1 MCLGLAELRAAVTVF
16 AAGFD
21 PVVLSGSDAARV
33 VADAAAIE
41 NMAATVKAAA
51 AAWVAD
57 TGVWRQ
63 GGDRSAAHHLA
74 RTTGT
79 TVGQAVEAI
88 DTARRLEAL
97 PEVAAKA
104 RSGELSA
111 AQSSAIASAV
121 SADPAA
127 AGPLL
132 ARAAGSSLAELREE
146 CTRVRAAAEVDPE
159 ARRARIHRGRHL
171 RSYNDRDGAWN
182 LRVRD
187 NPEVGALFMAALA
200 PFTDRR
206 FQAARA
212 EGRREPVE
220 AYAADALADLAAA
233 ATGAGDTTTAAT
245 DGTGV
250 PSRRARRAGIDI
262 KVIVRADLA
271 AMLRGYPIAGE
282 VCEVVGFG
290 PVAVSAVRDLIDT
303 GDPFLAA
310 LATDGDAIVGVAHLG
325 RRATANQRTA
335 LEWLYPACAVEGCPT
350 QAHLEIDHR
359 VDWAKTHL
367 TVFDLLDRLCSFHHD
382 LKTHDGWALVDGRG
396 KRAFVAPHDPR
407 HPHRRC

>member
-171 RSYNDRDGAWN
+171 RSYNDSDGAWN

-200 PFTDRR
+200 GFVDRR
-206 FQAARA
+206 FKAARA

-233 ATGAGDTTTAAT
+233 ATAGAGSVAGGPAVVS
-245 DGTGV
+245 GRR
-250 PSRRARRAGIDI
+250 RRARIDI

-271 AMLRGYPIAGE
+271 ALLRGYPIAGE
-282 VCEVVGFG
+282 VCEVVGYG
-290 PVAVSAVRDLIDT
+290 PVAVSAIRDLIDT

-310 LATDGDAIVGVAHLG
+310 LATNGEDIVGVAHLG

>member
-1 MCLGLAELRAAVTVF
+1 MCGGLAELRAAVAVY

-79 TVGQAVEAI
+79 TVGQAIEAI
-88 DTARRLEAL
+88 DTARRLDAL
-97 PEVAAKA
+97 PEVAERA
-104 RSGELSA
+104 RRGELST
-111 AQSSAIASAV
+111 AQSSAIASAAA
-121 SADPAA
+121 ADPAA

-132 ARAAGSSLAELREE
+132 ARAKASSLAELREE

-159 ARRARIHRGRHL
+159 ARRARSHRGRHL
-171 RSYNDRDGAWN
+171 RSYNDSDGAWN

-200 PFTDRR
+200 GFVDRR

-233 ATGAGDTTTAAT
+233 ATGAGAGSVA
-245 DGTGV
+245 GGPAV
-250 PSRRARRAGIDI
+250 VSGRRRRA
-262 KVIVRADLA
+262 
-271 AMLRGYPIAGE
+271 
-282 VCEVVGFG
+282 
-290 PVAVSAVRDLIDT
+290 
-303 GDPFLAA
+303 
-310 LATDGDAIVGVAHLG
+310 
-325 RRATANQRTA
+325 
-335 LEWLYPACAVEGCPT
+335 
-350 QAHLEIDHR
+350 
-359 VDWAKTHL
+359 
-367 TVFDLLDRLCSFHHD
+367 
-382 LKTHDGWALVDGRG
+382 
-396 KRAFVAPHDPR
+396 
-407 HPHRRC
+407 